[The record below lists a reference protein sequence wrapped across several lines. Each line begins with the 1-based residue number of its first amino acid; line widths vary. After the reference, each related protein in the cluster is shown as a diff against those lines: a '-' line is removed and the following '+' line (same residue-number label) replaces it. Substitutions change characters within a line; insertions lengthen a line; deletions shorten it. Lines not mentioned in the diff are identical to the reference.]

1 VSQDQQVIAS
11 AVAESPSG
19 AASQHL
25 LQVGW
30 RHKSLVAL
38 GVVVGLTL
46 GILYY
51 SQRPPVY
58 QSAAQVLV
66 VKKRPDAAGVV
77 GQPIPVEDYV
87 ATHQVLIKSP
97 LIIERAIQ
105 KRSLGSIRSIAATG
119 DDTTEAIIKAL
130 TVTRNKT
137 STGNSNVLE
146 LSFRGGVAGEC
157 AAVLNAVIESYKD
170 FLDETYRNMSD
181 DTLALVT
188 RARDVLQKDL
198 AEKEEAYRQFRK
210 TTPLLWKGK
219 DGTSLRQDRLVEIE
233 SKRSALVLRRA
244 EIEGQLA
251 AVESAQKDGKDRD
264 VLLAM
269 ASEFTAKAES
279 DDSKSSSAPAL
290 HDQLLAQ
297 LIEEQSLLQRYGAGH
312 PDVQAV
318 RKRIETAR
326 EFLSKPGSTYA
337 KAAPARTASKNEP
350 VPPDA
355 LELHLQ
361 YLRQKLRQ
369 VKASEQL
376 LADLF
381 RKEDEE
387 GRKLAGYEIQEEG
400 LRSDIARTQ
409 QLYDSLI
416 KRLQDVGLVKDVGGY
431 DARTISPPVVGRKV
445 APNVLLVF
453 PLACLFGL
461 LGGLGLAY
469 VAEAADKSFRTP
481 EEIRRRLGLPV
492 VGHIPYLAPVG
503 GTSQLGGT
511 DGALLDPLL
520 YAFYKPRSS
529 EAEAFRGVRTA
540 LYFSTHGERHQVIQ
554 ITSPDGG
561 DGKTTIVANLAI
573 SMAQSGQKIVL
584 IDADFRK
591 PRQHRIF
598 GISSGIGLAGVLEGQ
613 GEVADEIRSSNIP
626 GLSILPCGSPPPNP
640 AELLTGPRFN
650 ELLDVLRDRYDFIL
664 IDTPPILAVTDPCV
678 VAPRVDG
685 VLLVIRLSSKARP
698 HAERAREIL
707 ATLGA
712 RVLGVLV
719 NGMDSAG
726 QGSPYGYGHYGYG
739 SPYGDTTEDSRS
751 TNGNGAVAE
760 SLGRSSPSVDSSR
773 TPAPQASREG
783 GDSFAAPV
791 PHD

>member
-1 VSQDQQVIAS
+1 VSQDQQVVAS

-19 AASQHL
+19 PTSQHL

-66 VKKRPDAAGVV
+66 VKKRPDVAGVV

-105 KRSLGSIRSIAATG
+105 KRSLGSFRSLAETG

-146 LSFRGGVAGEC
+146 LSFRGAVPGEC
-157 AAVLNAVIESYKD
+157 AAVLTAVIESYKD

-219 DGTSLRQDRLVEIE
+219 DGTSLRQDRLLEIE
-233 SKRSALVLRRA
+233 SKRSALVLRRT

-251 AVESAQKDGKDRD
+251 AVESALKEGKDRD

-269 ASEFTAKAES
+269 ASEFTTKAES
-279 DDSKSSSAPAL
+279 DDNKSNSASAL
-290 HDQLLAQ
+290 HDQLLAL

-318 RKRIETAR
+318 RKRVETAR

-337 KAAPARTASKNEP
+337 KAAPSRTASKNEP

-400 LRSDIARTQ
+400 LRSNIARTQ

-431 DARTISPPVVGRKV
+431 DARTISPPLIGRKV
-445 APNVLLVF
+445 APNALLVF
-453 PLACLFGL
+453 PLACLLGL

-492 VGHIPYLAPVG
+492 VGHIPYLASVG
-503 GTSQLGGT
+503 GTSQLGGP
-511 DGALLDPLL
+511 DGAILDPLL
-520 YAFYKPRSS
+520 YAFHKPRSS

-573 SMAQSGQKIVL
+573 SMAQSGQKTVL

-613 GEVADEIRSSNIP
+613 AEVADEIRLSNIP

-726 QGSPYGYGHYGYG
+726 SPYGYGHYGYG
-739 SPYGDTTEDSRS
+739 SPYGDATEDSRS
-751 TNGNGAVAE
+751 TNGNGAVSK

-773 TPAPQASREG
+773 ASGAQASRDG
-783 GDSFAAPV
+783 GDPLPASV

>member
-1 VSQDQQVIAS
+1 VSQDQQVVS
-11 AVAESPSG
+11 TAVADAPSG
-19 AASQHL
+19 PAGQHL

-66 VKKRPDAAGVV
+66 VKKRPDATGVV

-105 KRSLGSIRSIAATG
+105 KRSLGSFRSLAQAG
-119 DDTTEAIIKAL
+119 DDATEAIIKAL
-130 TVTRNKT
+130 TVNRNKT

-146 LSFRGGVAGEC
+146 LSLRGGVAGEC
-157 AAVLNAVIESYKD
+157 AEILKAVIESYKD

-198 AEKEEAYRQFRK
+198 ADKEEAYREFRK
-210 TTPLLWKGK
+210 TTPALWKGK
-219 DGTSLRQDRLVEIE
+219 DGTTLRQDRLLEIE

-244 EIEGQLA
+244 EIEAQLA
-251 AVESAQKDGKDRD
+251 AVESAKKDGKDRD

-279 DDSKSSSAPAL
+279 DDSKNSSASAL

-337 KAAPARTASKNEP
+337 KAAPSRTANDNESR
-350 VPPDA
+350 PPDA

-369 VKASEQL
+369 VNASEQL

-387 GRKLAGYEIQEEG
+387 GRKLAGFEIQEEG
-400 LRSDIARTQ
+400 LRTNIARTQ

-416 KRLQDVGLVKDVGGY
+416 KRLQDVGLVRDVGGY
-431 DARTISPPVVGRKV
+431 DARTIAPPLIGRKV
-445 APNVLLVF
+445 APNALLVF
-453 PLACLFGL
+453 PLACLLGL

-469 VAEAADKSFRTP
+469 AAEAADKSFRTP
-481 EEIRRRLGLPV
+481 EEIRRRLGLPI
-492 VGHIPYLAPVG
+492 VGHIPYLASLG
-503 GTSQLGGT
+503 GRSQLPVP
-511 DGALLDPLL
+511 DGAILDPLL
-520 YAFYKPRSS
+520 YAFHKPRSS

-561 DGKTTIVANLAI
+561 DGKTTIAANLAI
-573 SMAQSGQKIVL
+573 SMAQSGQKTVL

-591 PRQHRIF
+591 PRQQRIF

-613 GEVADEIRSSNIP
+613 AEVADEIRSTNIP
-626 GLSILPCGSPPPNP
+626 GLSILPCGFPPPNP
-640 AELLTGPRFN
+640 AELLTGPRLN
-650 ELLDVLRDRYDFIL
+650 ELLNVLRDRYDFIL

-726 QGSPYGYGHYGYG
+726 HASPYGYGHYGYG
-739 SPYGDTTEDSRS
+739 SPYGDATEDAGL
-751 TNGNGAVAE
+751 TNGNGVVSE
-760 SLGRSSPSVDSSR
+760 SVGPGSFSVDSSR
-773 TPAPQASREG
+773 ALPDQTSRA
-783 GDSFAAPV
+783 GDSPASSV
-791 PHD
+791 PRD